1 MGCKTFEKRK
11 HERLAAKGC
20 SQSLTIKVIK
30 YALKCRQD
38 RNVSTVIGAEYNK
51 IKKTG
56 ENKGYKRSKL
66 HPLIRIDD
74 AELQGLNIAEQT
86 VIEEVVKNGKKHYCY
101 TSKADFGCGIRNST
115 VSAEIEDGSVLPS
128 VNRPRRTVI
137 KL

>member
-51 IKKTG
+51 QGKIK
-56 ENKGYKRSKL
+56 
-66 HPLIRIDD
+66 
-74 AELQGLNIAEQT
+74 
-86 VIEEVVKNGKKHYCY
+86 V
-101 TSKADFGCGIRNST
+101 TSVPNCI
-115 VSAEIEDGSVLPS
+115 PS
-128 VNRPRRTVI
+128 
-137 KL
+137 

>member
-66 HPLIRIDD
+66 HPLLIKRLTSLGPIGKIRLECPFPIGNCAEVD
-74 AELQGLNIAEQT
+74 ASNKIL
-86 VIEEVVKNGKKHYCY
+86 H
-101 TSKADFGCGIRNST
+101 SKR
-115 VSAEIEDGSVLPS
+115 
-128 VNRPRRTVI
+128 
-137 KL
+137 